1 MTNQQCK
8 GCKDEFKA
16 FVNSSC
22 LKCERF
28 PKEKLKD
35 YYELKIK

>member
-1 MTNQQCK
+1 MREKCK
-8 GCKDEFKA
+8 GCIDEFKA
-16 FVNSSC
+16 LVQSNC

-35 YYELKIK
+35 YYVLKD